1 MYEGDEDFILRIG
14 GSSEVKNKN
23 RSVHLIT
30 YSLLFD
36 FTLDF
41 FENGKTIT
49 GFYKTYH
56 EKCKLR
62 YGMRF

>member
-23 RSVHLIT
+23 RSIHLIT

-41 FENGKTIT
+41 FENGTTIT

-56 EKCKLR
+56 AKC
-62 YGMRF
+62 

>member
-14 GSSEVKNKN
+14 GSNEVKNKN
-23 RSVHLIT
+23 RSIHLIT

-41 FENGKTIT
+41 
-49 GFYKTYH
+49 
-56 EKCKLR
+56 L
-62 YGMRF
+62 